1 MRTISEHL
9 YEVKGHAHAD
19 SFFNNVPHAVSR
31 QRLSKRETEVLRLIG
46 LGYSIKEISSQL
58 FVSAHTIVTHRNSI
72 KEKYNC
78 RKATQ
83 LAVLAER
90 MGLLTNLEFAI

>member
-9 YEVKGHAHAD
+9 YEVTGHSYAD
-19 SFFNNVPHAVSR
+19 MPHSSVPHSASR
-31 QRLSKRETEVLRLIG
+31 RSLSKRETEVLRFIG
-46 LGYSIKEISSQL
+46 LGYSIKEISELL
-58 FVSAHTIVTHRNSI
+58 FLSAHTIVTHRNSI
-72 KEKYNC
+72 KDKCNC

-90 MGLLTNLEFAI
+90 MGLLTDLEFAI